1 MNEIFS
7 CPQNNRKFQAIFSSP
22 DSYFTETR
30 RWVLLVCVNT
40 ILRVLVLFT

>member
-1 MNEIFS
+1 MKFLAVLKIIK
-7 CPQNNRKFQAIFSSP
+7 KFQAIFASP